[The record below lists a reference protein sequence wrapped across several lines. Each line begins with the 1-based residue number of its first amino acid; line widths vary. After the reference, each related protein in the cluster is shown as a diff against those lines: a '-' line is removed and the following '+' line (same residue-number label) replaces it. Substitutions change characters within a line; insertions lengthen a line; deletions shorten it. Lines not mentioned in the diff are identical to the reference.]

1 MSDKPVLS
9 VLQNVGADGTYLLS
23 RINQTKIELRAL
35 FSNSVVNL
43 AQILIIFFRK
53 QVMSFFKVKLDK
65 VVGLIGNEPVH
76 TFFKDLSADPFG
88 VKILNAGIALREVD
102 DDDSTAT

>member
-65 VVGLIGNEPVH
+65 VVGL
-76 TFFKDLSADPFG
+76 
-88 VKILNAGIALREVD
+88 
-102 DDDSTAT
+102 